1 MLDTIGKRLK
11 CCRAATG
18 TTTHEVVDYI
28 HSQGEELSYPTY
40 TRWEAGSAFPGKKTA
55 HLIGIV
61 SDFFKKNGLQV
72 EANWILSGE
81 GFPPQFAEYTT
92 MDEDTLFILASRTM
106 HDVELIQV
114 GGKYGEPYVNF
125 GEFVIVSN
133 ESDIYKNNGKLC
145 YVKTTEGVKI
155 GIVSILDEKSI
166 LLVGIGEKEIKKS
179 VVQECRKVK
188 WIKKV

>member
-72 EANWILSGE
+72 EANWILSGK
-81 GFPPQFAEYTT
+81 GFRHSLRSIRPWMKIRCSSLRAGQC
-92 MDEDTLFILASRTM
+92 RT
-106 HDVELIQV
+106 
-114 GGKYGEPYVNF
+114 
-125 GEFVIVSN
+125 SN
-133 ESDIYKNNGKLC
+133 
-145 YVKTTEGVKI
+145 
-155 GIVSILDEKSI
+155 
-166 LLVGIGEKEIKKS
+166 
-179 VVQECRKVK
+179 
-188 WIKKV
+188 

>member
-61 SDFFKKNGLQV
+61 SDFLRRMGCRLK
-72 EANWILSGE
+72 
-81 GFPPQFAEYTT
+81 
-92 MDEDTLFILASRTM
+92 RT
-106 HDVELIQV
+106 DPF
-114 GGKYGEPYVNF
+114 GGR
-125 GEFVIVSN
+125 VSATV
-133 ESDIYKNNGKLC
+133 C
-145 YVKTTEGVKI
+145 GVYDH
-155 GIVSILDEKSI
+155 G
-166 LLVGIGEKEIKKS
+166 
-179 VVQECRKVK
+179 
-188 WIKKV
+188 